1 MLTLTCGSVHYLSL
15 KAAFFTA
22 KLKKKYPPPPPPTKV
37 NVKSYVTLESVFI
50 FSQSRQSGKLT

>member
-22 KLKKKYPPPPPPTKV
+22 KLEYTPTPPPPTKI
-37 NVKSYVTLESVFI
+37 NVKRYVTQGTVFI